1 MSDSMI
7 RNCPWGYSCKQK
19 WEDLKPTKQKDVRFC
34 GDCQKEVFSIESR
47 DEFIESIVLNRCIS
61 FSEDLLHD
69 RMPDVEVPAR
79 RLMGVPRQVPRQ
91 CDLPEPVDSWDDDI
105 PF

>member
-19 WEDLKPTKQKDVRFC
+19 WEGLKPTKQKDVRFC
-34 GDCQKEVFSIESR
+34 GDCQKEVFWTERR
-47 DEFIESIVLNRCIS
+47 DEFIDRCIS
-61 FSEDLLHD
+61 FSEDLLD
-69 RMPDVEVPAR
+69 KGMSDVKVPAR
-79 RLMGVPRQVPRQ
+79 RLMGAPQP
-91 CDLPEPVDSWDDDI
+91 DDTWDDDI

>member
-19 WEDLKPTKQKDVRFC
+19 WEDLKPTKQKGVRFC
-34 GDCQKEVFSIESR
+34 GDCQKEVFWIERR
-47 DEFIESIVLNRCIS
+47 DDFIESIVLNRCIS
-61 FSEDLLHD
+61 FSEDLLHG
-69 RMPDVEVPAR
+69 RIPDVSRPDR
-79 RLMGVPRQVPRQ
+79 RLTGSPRQLPPKA
-91 CDLPEPVDSWDDDI
+91 DLQQPFDIGDDDI